1 MPFNQPTFKGFNLS
15 GRFTGIGGICYC
27 LTIDANSNNDFVG
40 GPGNDND
47 LAFMFDP
54 NDSKT
59 PAAVKASMERV
70 LSNPDNR
77 AADYIRK
84 NFGTTADRIG
94 GKNPFSGIFDLRLK
108 KDFKITKTNK
118 FTLSVDVF
126 HFSNMLNK
134 DWGRN
139 FNLSTFSTQTL
150 LFVTGFNQS
159 TNEYTYRV
167 NENVGVQQANG
178 TPYQIQIGVRYGF

>member
-1 MPFNQPTFKGFNLS
+1 
-15 GRFTGIGGICYC
+15 
-27 LTIDANSNNDFVG
+27 
-40 GPGNDND
+40 
-47 LAFMFDP
+47 
-54 NDSKT
+54 
-59 PAAVKASMERV
+59 MERV

-84 NFGTTADRIG
+84 NFGTTADRNG

-126 HFSNMLNK
+126 DFSNLLNK

-150 LFVTGFNQS
+150 LFVTGFNQA
-159 TNEYTYRV
+159 TKEYTYRV

-178 TPYQIQIGVRYGF
+178 TPYQM

>member
-1 MPFNQPTFKGFNLS
+1 
-15 GRFTGIGGICYC
+15 
-27 LTIDANSNNDFVG
+27 
-40 GPGNDND
+40 
-47 LAFMFDP
+47 
-54 NDSKT
+54 
-59 PAAVKASMERV
+59 MERV

-77 AADYIRK
+77 AADYNRK
-84 NFGTTADRIG
+84 NLGTTADRNG

-126 HFSNMLNK
+126 DFSNLLNK

-150 LFVTGFNQS
+150 LFVTGFNQA
-159 TNEYTYRV
+159 TKEYTYRV

-178 TPYQIQIGVRYGF
+178 TPYQM